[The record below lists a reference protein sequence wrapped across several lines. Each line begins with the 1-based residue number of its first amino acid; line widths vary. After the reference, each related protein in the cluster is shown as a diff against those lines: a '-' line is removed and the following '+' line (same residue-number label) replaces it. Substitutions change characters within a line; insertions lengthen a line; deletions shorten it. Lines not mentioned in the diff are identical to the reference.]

1 VLPGIV
7 GVVTVVR
14 GFVRVME
21 RKDHAYPGTVVQFA
35 ARFPDDAAC
44 LD

>member
-1 VLPGIV
+1 
-7 GVVTVVR
+7 
-14 GFVRVME
+14 ME